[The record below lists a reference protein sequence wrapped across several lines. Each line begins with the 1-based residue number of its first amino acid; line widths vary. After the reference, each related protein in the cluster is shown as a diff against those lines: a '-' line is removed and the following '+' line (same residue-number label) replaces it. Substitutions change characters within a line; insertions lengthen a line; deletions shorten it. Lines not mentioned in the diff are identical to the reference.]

1 MDALEAG
8 ICSRPIGYSPRTLFM
23 LAVLLRCRRNA
34 TKTDAVHY
42 PFTGPVFG
50 LAIAPDGSL
59 LVTDAG
65 ADLRNQEGWIF
76 AGRSVAGRDRGLA
89 DRTRRH
95 VRDHEPRFRRR
106 GSSIACLA
114 DRRAKSPDL
123 AAFELRVNPDGNP
136 VAPPPAAGPSN
147 PFDVEALSGGHVLVA
162 DAAGNSLLIV
172 DQKGDVDW
180 IATLPNEVVSTANAK
195 AIFGCPGSNAPQC
208 NLPAQIPA
216 QPVATSVAVGPD
228 GAYYVGE
235 LKGFPAPKSESRI
248 GESSL
253 VPVTRCAARVRRAGS
268 SRTDSPQSSIW
279 SSVRMAHSM
288 SSNWTRRAGWPCR
301 TGRERVARSSACNSS
316 GWVCTQIATG
326 KPMLSAVAVGGDGTK
341 FIVTNALIP
350 ATVDISALP

>member
-8 ICSRPIGYSPRTLFM
+8 ICSRNRSVTHHEPCSCWLFFS
-23 LAVLLRCRRNA
+23 LSQQQ

-59 LVTDAG
+59 LATDAG
-65 ADLRNQEGWIF
+65 AGIFEIRRDGFSQVAQLPGVTAVSPIGRGDMFAITSRDFGGEGNLY
-76 AGRSVAGRDRGLA
+76 RVS
-89 DRTRRH
+89 
-95 VRDHEPRFRRR
+95 R
-106 GSSIACLA
+106 GSTREIA
-114 DRRAKSPDL
+114 DL
-123 AAFELRVNPDGNP
+123 LAFELRVNPDGNP

-248 GESSL
+248 WRIEPR
-253 VPVTRCAARVRRAGS
+253 PVTRCAARVRRAGS

-301 TGRERVARSSACNSS
+301 TGRERAGRSTRATRAAGSAHKSRPVSRC
-316 GWVCTQIATG
+316 
-326 KPMLSAVAVGGDGTK
+326 
-341 FIVTNALIP
+341 
-350 ATVDISALP
+350 